1 MNILSIVVLIVLLW
15 KITQGYKRGMVK
27 EIISFVSLIV
37 LCIVAALIVNG
48 MQSYMEKQFVGVVIA
63 VLLLCVVG
71 IVHHLLGVVFF
82 SAKLISKLPVIH
94 WADKLLGMVAGV
106 LETVLILWTVYL
118 FIMKSGLGM
127 LGQQILVY
135 TQENPILS
143 WLYRYNFLA
152 MWVEEILSKIM
163 VRINA

>member
-1 MNILSIVVLIVLLW
+1 MNILAIIVLIVLLW

-37 LCIVAALIVNG
+37 LCVVAALIVNG
-48 MQSYMEKQFVGVVIA
+48 MQSYMEKQYVGVVIA
-63 VLLLCVVG
+63 ILLLCVVG

-94 WADKLLGMVAGV
+94 WTDKLLGMVAGV

-118 FIMKSGLGM
+118 FVMKSGLGM

-152 MWVEEILSKIM
+152 IWVEEILSKI
-163 VRINA
+163 I

>member
-94 WADKLLGMVAGV
+94 WADKMLGAVAGV

-118 FIMKSGLGM
+118 FIMKTGLGM

-163 VRINA
+163 VK

>member
-48 MQSYMEKQFVGVVIA
+48 MKSYMEKQFVGVVIA

-152 MWVEEILSKIM
+152 IWVEEILSKI
-163 VRINA
+163 I